1 MSQGALLCFEWGSF
15 SALRRLSVADGGIHA
30 AGLMLRGTGAPSMLD
45 EMTLK
50 LNGDSAEY
58 EWIFGGA
65 EGGKLG
71 VVNT

>member
-1 MSQGALLCFEWGSF
+1 
-15 SALRRLSVADGGIHA
+15 
-30 AGLMLRGTGAPSMLD
+30 MLD

-71 VVNT
+71 VVNTLNVDVTDMEYMERALQIN